1 MSKKPASF
9 FRRMRLCL
17 WALLLPVLLSAC
29 AASAPKPEA
38 TPSPEPTAVPA
49 PSAVP
54 ATAAPAAP
62 RRIRLGGTSYRQ
74 DVTSLALLSGID
86 PRELAEKLPE
96 FTALET
102 VVVRGAAVDNAVQDS
117 LREQFPHIVFYFPTR
132 LLGTDY
138 PHDAAVVDLSG
149 RELTEEDLSELR
161 ENAFRLPMLELVDMT
176 GCGLDGETLHALDLE
191 LGDVDVAWTFP
202 VYGVTVCSTDEEIDL
217 SRRSVGDHAAAL
229 EEVLPWFSHLHKV
242 VMCHCGVR
250 NEEMDA
256 LNKKYEDIRF
266 VWSVYF
272 SMWSLRTD
280 ATNFIAARTVNHADL
295 YSSECD
301 VLRYC
306 TDLIALDLGHK
317 NLTDLSFLYNLPK
330 LQYLILVEMDIN
342 DITPIGSLSELKYLE
357 VFWTKI
363 EDLSPLINCKNLQD
377 LNICYIYS
385 RPDRAFEV
393 LMQMPWL
400 ERLWYCG
407 NALSEE
413 QIAALQANMPQCE
426 MYLAPHGESTGGT
439 WRYHPH
445 YFAMRDVFEMYYM
458 EGGTNGVAA
467 DGSQIVRRG

>member
-1 MSKKPASF
+1 MTEKPV
-9 FRRMRLCL
+9 FRPGKWLL
-17 WALLLPVLLSAC
+17 GLLLILMICTLTAC
-29 AASAPKPEA
+29 
-38 TPSPEPTAVPA
+38 
-49 PSAVP
+49 
-54 ATAAPAAP
+54 AAPAAEP
-62 RRIRLGGTSYRQ
+62 EVTASPLPTPTPAPATPAPPERIRLGGLSYRA
-74 DVTSLALLSGID
+74 DVESLALLSGTD
-86 PRELAEKLPE
+86 LDELARKLPE
-96 FTALET
+96 FTAMKT
-102 VVVRGAAVDNAVQDS
+102 VVIRGAAVENEAQDA
-117 LREQFPHIVFYFPTR
+117 LREQFPQIEFRFPTR
-132 LLGTDY
+132 LLGRDWPWDT
-138 PHDAAVVDLSG
+138 ALLDLTG
-149 RELTEEDLSELR
+149 QELTEEDLEELR
-161 ENAFRLPMLELVDMT
+161 TNAWRLPRLERVDLT
-176 GCGLDGETLHALDLE
+176 GSAFDGETLHALDLA
-191 LGDVDVAWTFP
+191 LGDVDVVWTFP

-217 SRRSVGDHAAAL
+217 SRRSVRDHAAAL
-229 EEVLPWFSHLHKV
+229 EAVLPWFSHLNKV
-242 VMCHCGVR
+242 VMCHCGVP

-280 ATNFIAARTVNHADL
+280 ATNFIAARTINHAEL
-295 YSSECD
+295 WSSECS

-317 NLTDLSFLYNLPK
+317 NLTDLSFLYDLPK

-377 LNICYIYS
+377 LNICYIYCK
-385 RPDRAFEV
+385 PDKAFDT

-413 QIAALQANMPQCE
+413 QIEALKANMPDCE
-426 MYLAPHGESTGGT
+426 MYLEPHGESTGGT

-445 YFAMRDVFEMYYM
+445 YFEMRDVFEMYYM